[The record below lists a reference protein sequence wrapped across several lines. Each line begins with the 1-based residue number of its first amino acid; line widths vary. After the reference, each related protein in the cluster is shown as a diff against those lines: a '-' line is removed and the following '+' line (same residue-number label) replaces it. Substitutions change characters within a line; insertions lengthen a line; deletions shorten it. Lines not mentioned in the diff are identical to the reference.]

1 MQRTKRAFLNV
12 FITVI
17 TNLIILV
24 TAFVVQRT
32 LVDTMG
38 SDYNGINGLFSSILS
53 MLSLTDLGIGTAIIY
68 HLYKPV
74 EENNYDQIN
83 SLLNFYKKCYLVI
96 SVIVLFI
103 SIIISFFLPALIGDV
118 EIHDNIYLIFLLFF
132 IDCICSY
139 FLAYKRSLLYASQMN
154 YVADL
159 IFFIIYIFQ
168 NMAQIFVLLY
178 FHNFI
183 LFLIVKSLGKCASNI
198 FMSIYISRKFPYTRT
213 RQTVPLDRETRQ
225 DIYLKVRG
233 LLFHKIGKLIV
244 TGSDSIVITGI
255 LGIPAMSL
263 YANYRLIIAGIE
275 SVLNK
280 IFETLTNSVGNFL
293 LNSSQKENLNIYKKI
308 DFINFWFF
316 GCVTAGMYAVLQPL
330 ILLWMGKTFLFSKTV
345 VFVLAINFYLDG
357 MRASILTFKEAAGIF
372 HEDRHIP
379 MIEAL
384 LNLIAS
390 IILANIF
397 GISGVFLGTI
407 FSTGIVY
414 LYSYPKYVCKPL
426 FHMKYHEYLWKTIS
440 HLTVMIIILFST
452 EAIIHLIEAWNPW
465 LRFFAAGTVSIT
477 IFHAIFL
484 LLYGRS
490 EEMHYYIELAK
501 SKFKRR

>member
-1 MQRTKRAFLNV
+1 MQRTKRAFINV

-32 LVDTMG
+32 LIHTMG

-68 HLYKPV
+68 HLYRPV
-74 EENNYDQIN
+74 EENNYEQIN

-96 SVIVLFI
+96 SIIVLFI
-103 SIIISFFLPALIGDV
+103 SIIVSFFLPALVGDV
-118 EIHDNIYLIFLLFF
+118 EIHDNIYFIFSLFLF
-132 IDCICSY
+132 DCLCSY

-183 LFLIVKSLGKCASNI
+183 LFLIVKSLGKCFSNI
-198 FMSIYISRKFPYTRT
+198 FMSIYIRRKFPYTRT
-213 RQTVPLDRETRQ
+213 RQAAPLDRATRQ

-233 LLFHKIGKLIV
+233 LLFHKMGKLIV

-255 LGIPAMSL
+255 FGIPAMSL
-263 YANYRLIIAGIE
+263 YTNYRLIIAGIE

-293 LNSSQKENLNIYKKI
+293 LNSSQKENLYIYKKI

-330 ILLWMGKTFLFSKTV
+330 ILLWVGEAFLFNKTV

-357 MRASILTFKEAAGIF
+357 MRASVITFKEAAGIF
-372 HEDRHIP
+372 HADRHIP
-379 MIEAL
+379 VIEAF

-407 FSTGIVY
+407 LSTGIVY
-414 LYSYPKYVCKPL
+414 LYSYPKYVCAPL
-426 FHMKYHEYLWKTIS
+426 FHMKYHEYLWQTIS
-440 HLTVMIIILFST
+440 HLTVMVLILFSI
-452 EAIIHLIEAWNPW
+452 EAIIHLIETWNPW
-465 LRFFAAGTVSIT
+465 LRFLAAGTVAVI

-490 EEMHYYIELAK
+490 EEMHYYIELVK
-501 SKFKRR
+501 TKLKRK